1 METLALLADGF
12 ATSLS
17 PLNIMIVLL
26 GVTAGLFIGA
36 MPGLGS
42 VNGVAIVLPITFIVP
57 PSSAI
62 ILLCAIYYGAMY
74 GGAVSSILLGIP
86 GASTAV
92 ATTFDGRPMAQQ
104 GKAGL
109 ALIAAA
115 GASFVGGTISV
126 LLFTIFAVPLAD
138 VALAFGPAETFALV
152 LLAFTTFVGLG
163 GDDVPKTIVMICL
176 GLVLSTV
183 GLDLISGQPRLI
195 FGDIPG
201 FYSGISFLVLAI
213 GAYGVGEILYTIEKS
228 RKAPSVTPA
237 PITFREIGHGIRALN
252 RMWKTMSLGS
262 FMGFFVGMLPAAGA
276 TPAALMAYGVAKQTS
291 KKPESFGK
299 GNIEGVAAPETA
311 NNAASTG
318 SLLPM
323 LTLGI
328 PGSPTTALL
337 LGGMVMWGLM
347 PGPMLFIEQPDFVWG
362 LISSLYTANF
372 AAVAINIALIPLF
385 VWALRMPFAVL
396 CSLVLVLC
404 IVGGYAPSQKLH
416 DVWLIVAFGVGGY
429 LLRKADYPLAPLV
442 LALVLGPLM
451 EKSFRQT
458 LISEQGD
465 MMAFLERPLS
475 ATFLVIALLLFIWP
489 LVGLIFTRDHKDHPH
504 VPSKRPKIAN
514 DGKT

>member
-1 METLALLADGF
+1 METLGLLLDGF
-12 ATSLS
+12 STSLS
-17 PLNIMIVLL
+17 LFNIMIVLS

-42 VNGVAIVLPITFIVP
+42 VNGVAIVLPLTFLVP
-57 PSSAI
+57 PESAI
-62 ILLCAIYYGAMY
+62 ILLAAIYYGAMY
-74 GGAVSSILLGIP
+74 GGAVSAILLGIP

-109 ALIAAA
+109 ALITSAV
-115 GASFVGGTISV
+115 ASFVGGTVSV
-126 LLFTIFAVPLAD
+126 VLFTIFAIPLAD
-138 VALAFGPAETFALV
+138 VALAFGPAEEFALV

-163 GDDVPKTIVMICL
+163 NDNVYKTIVMIML

-195 FGDIPG
+195 FFDLPG

-213 GAYGVGEILYTIEKS
+213 GVYGVGEVLYTIETSNKNTE
-228 RKAPSVTPA
+228 VTNA
-237 PITFREIGHGIRALN
+237 RITFAELGAGLRKLVSL
-252 RMWKTMSLGS
+252 WKTMTLGS
-262 FMGFFVGMLPAAGA
+262 FIGFFVGMLPAAGA
-276 TPAALMAYGVAKQTS
+276 TPASLMAYGMAKSSS
-291 KKPESFGK
+291 KNPDSFGK

-337 LGGMVMWGLM
+337 LGGMVIWGLV

-372 AAVAINIALIPLF
+372 ASVIINIALIPLF
-385 VWALRMPFAVL
+385 VWALRMPATVL
-396 CSLVLVLC
+396 CALVLVLC
-404 IVGGYAPSQKLH
+404 IIGGFAPSQKMH
-416 DVWLIVAFGVGGY
+416 DVWLIIAFGGAGY
-429 LLRKADYPLAPLV
+429 ILRKADYPLAPLV
-442 LALVLGPLM
+442 LAIVLGPLM

-458 LISEQGD
+458 LIAEQGNIL
-465 MMAFLERPLS
+465 AFFERPLS
-475 ATFLVIALLLFIWP
+475 GTFMCLALFFFLLPVIKYVRRSQHNQNP
-489 LVGLIFTRDHKDHPH
+489 VTNP
-504 VPSKRPKIAN
+504 
-514 DGKT
+514 

>member
-1 METLALLADGF
+1 MEVLSLLADGF

-17 PLNIMIVLL
+17 PFNLLIVII

-42 VNGVAIVLPITFIVP
+42 VNGVAIVLPLTFIVP

-62 ILLCAIYYGAMY
+62 ILLAAIYYGAMY

-92 ATTFDGRPMAQQ
+92 ATTFDGRPMAQKGQ
-104 GKAGL
+104 AGL

-115 GASFVGGTISV
+115 VASFVGGTISV
-126 LLFTIFAVPLAD
+126 ILFTLFAAPLAD
-138 VALAFGPAETFALV
+138 IALSFGPAEEFALV

-163 GDDVPKTIVMICL
+163 GDDALKTIIMICL
-176 GLVLSTV
+176 GLALSTV

-195 FGDIPG
+195 FGDMPG

-213 GAYGVGEILYTIEKS
+213 GTYGLGEILYTIETSKT
-228 RKAPSVTPA
+228 APKVTNA
-237 PITFREIGHGIRALN
+237 RITFAELSAGLK
-252 RMWKTMSLGS
+252 RMNSLWKTMSLGS
-262 FMGFFVGMLPAAGA
+262 LLGFFVGMLPAAGA
-276 TPAALMAYGVAKQTS
+276 TPAALMSYGIAKQTS
-291 KKPESFGK
+291 KTSDTFGK

-337 LGGMVMWGLM
+337 LGGMVMWGLV

-372 AAVAINIALIPLF
+372 AAVAVNIALIPVF
-385 VWALRMPFAVL
+385 VWALRMPFTVL
-396 CSLVLVLC
+396 CALVVVLC
-404 IVGGYAPSQKLH
+404 IVGGFAPSQKMH
-416 DVWLIVAFGVGGY
+416 DVWLIFAFGVGGY

-458 LISEQGD
+458 LIAEQGNIL
-465 MMAFLERPLS
+465 AFVERPLS
-475 ATFLVIALLLFIWP
+475 ATFIVLAILFFVMPFVVAYITGAKER
-489 LVGLIFTRDHKDHPH
+489 LH
-504 VPSKRPKIAN
+504 VPSKRPKIN
-514 DGKT
+514 

>member
-1 METLALLADGF
+1 METLGLLLDGF
-12 ATSLS
+12 STSLS
-17 PLNIMIVLL
+17 LFNIMIVLA

-42 VNGVAIVLPITFIVP
+42 VNGVAIVLPLTFLVP
-57 PSSAI
+57 PESAI
-62 ILLCAIYYGAMY
+62 ILLAAIYYGAMY

-109 ALIAAA
+109 ALITAAI
-115 GASFVGGTISV
+115 ASFVGGTVSV
-126 LLFTIFAVPLAD
+126 VLFTIFAVPLAD
-138 VALAFGPAETFALV
+138 VALAFGPAEEFALV

-163 GDDVPKTIVMICL
+163 NDNVYKTIVMIML

-195 FGDIPG
+195 FFDLPG

-213 GAYGVGEILYTIEKS
+213 GVYGVGEVLYTIETSNKNTE
-228 RKAPSVTPA
+228 VTNA
-237 PITFREIGHGIRALN
+237 RITFAELCAGLRKLVSL
-252 RMWKTMSLGS
+252 WKTMTLGS
-262 FMGFFVGMLPAAGA
+262 FIGFFVGMLPAAGA
-276 TPAALMAYGVAKQTS
+276 TPASLMAYGMAKSSS
-291 KKPESFGK
+291 KNPDSFGK

-337 LGGMVMWGLM
+337 LGGMVIWGLV

-372 AAVAINIALIPLF
+372 ASVIINIALIPLF
-385 VWALRMPFAVL
+385 VWALRMPATVL
-396 CSLVLVLC
+396 CALVLVLC
-404 IVGGYAPSQKLH
+404 IIGGFAPSQKMH
-416 DVWLIVAFGVGGY
+416 DVWLIIAFGGAGY
-429 LLRKADYPLAPLV
+429 ILRKADYPLAPLV
-442 LALVLGPLM
+442 LAIVLGPLM

-458 LISEQGD
+458 LIAEQGNIL
-465 MMAFLERPLS
+465 AFFERPLS
-475 ATFLVIALLLFIWP
+475 GTFMCLALFFFLLPVIKYVRRSQHNQNP
-489 LVGLIFTRDHKDHPH
+489 VTNP
-504 VPSKRPKIAN
+504 
-514 DGKT
+514 

>member
-1 METLALLADGF
+1 MDLLQQLANGF
-12 ATSLS
+12 STSLM
-17 PLNIMIVLL
+17 PMNILIVFI
-26 GVTAGLFIGA
+26 GVFAGLFIGA

-42 VNGVAIVLPITFIVP
+42 VNGVAIVLPLTFIVP

-62 ILLCAIYYGAMY
+62 ILLAAIYYGAMY

-115 GASFVGGTISV
+115 VASFVGGTISV
-126 LLFTIFAVPLAD
+126 ILFTLFASPLAD
-138 VALAFGPAETFALV
+138 LALAFGPAEEFTLV

-163 GDDVPKTIVMICL
+163 GDDVYKTIIMICL

-183 GLDLISGQPRLI
+183 GLDMISGQPRMI
-195 FGDIPG
+195 FFDQPG

-213 GAYGVGEILYTIEKS
+213 GTYGIGEILYTLETQKT
-228 RKAPSVTPA
+228 APTVTA
-237 PITFREIGHGIRALN
+237 AKLTFQELWAGLKEMN
-252 RMWKTMSLGS
+252 KLWKTMSFGS
-262 FMGFFVGMLPAAGA
+262 ALGFFVGMLPAAGA
-276 TPAALMAYGVAKQTS
+276 TPAALMSYGIAKLMS
-291 KKPESFGK
+291 KEPQKFGK
-299 GNIEGVAAPETA
+299 GAIEGVAAPETA

-337 LGGMVMWGLM
+337 LGGMVMWGLV
-347 PGPMLFIEQPDFVWG
+347 PGPMLFIEQPDFIWG
-362 LISSLYTANF
+362 LISSLYTANVM
-372 AAVAINIALIPLF
+372 AVIVNLALIPLF
-385 VWALRMPFAVL
+385 VWALRMPFPVL
-396 CSLVLVLC
+396 CAMVFLLC
-404 IVGGYAPSQKLH
+404 LVGGYAPSQKLH
-416 DVWLIVAFGVGGY
+416 DVWLIVGFGVGGY
-429 LLRKADYPLAPLV
+429 ILRKANYPMAPLV

-458 LISEQGD
+458 LIAEQGNVF
-465 MMAFLERPLS
+465 AFVERPLS
-475 ATFLVIALLLFIWP
+475 ASFLALSVILFMLP
-489 LVGLIFTRDHKDHPH
+489 LIKFITPRTA
-504 VPSKRPKIAN
+504 RA
-514 DGKT
+514 

>member
-1 METLALLADGF
+1 METLGLLLDGF
-12 ATSLS
+12 STSLS
-17 PLNIMIVLL
+17 LFNIMIVVA

-42 VNGVAIVLPITFIVP
+42 VNGVAIVLPLTFLVP
-57 PSSAI
+57 PESAI
-62 ILLCAIYYGAMY
+62 ILLAAIYYGAMY

-104 GKAGL
+104 GRAGL
-109 ALIAAA
+109 ALITSAV
-115 GASFVGGTISV
+115 ASFIGGTISV
-126 LLFTIFAVPLAD
+126 VLFTVFAVPLAD
-138 VALAFGPAETFALV
+138 VALAFGPAEEFALV

-163 GDDVPKTIVMICL
+163 NDNVYKTIVMIML

-195 FGDIPG
+195 FFDLPG

-213 GAYGVGEILYTIEKS
+213 GVYGVGEVLYTIETS
-228 RKAPSVTPA
+228 NRNTEVTNA
-237 PITFREIGHGIRALN
+237 RITFAELGAGLRELVKLWR
-252 RMWKTMSLGS
+252 TMTLGS
-262 FMGFFVGMLPAAGA
+262 LVGFFVGMLPAAGA
-276 TPAALMAYGVAKQTS
+276 TPASLMAYGMAKSSS
-291 KKPESFGK
+291 KTPDSFGK

-337 LGGMVMWGLM
+337 LGGMVIWGLV

-372 AAVAINIALIPLF
+372 ASVIINIALIPLF
-385 VWALRMPFAVL
+385 VWALRMPTTVL
-396 CSLVLVLC
+396 CALVLVLC
-404 IVGGYAPSQKLH
+404 IIGGFAPSQKMH
-416 DVWLIVAFGVGGY
+416 DVWLIIAFGGFGY
-429 LLRKADYPLAPLV
+429 ILRKADYPLAPLV
-442 LALVLGPLM
+442 LAIVLGPLM

-458 LISEQGD
+458 LIGEQGNIL
-465 MMAFLERPLS
+465 AFFERPLS
-475 ATFLVIALLLFIWP
+475 GTFMYLALFFFILP
-489 LVGLIFTRDHKDHPH
+489 LIKYVRRSQSDKSPIT
-504 VPSKRPKIAN
+504 SS
-514 DGKT
+514 

>member
-1 METLALLADGF
+1 MEVLSLLADGF

-17 PLNIMIVLL
+17 PFNLFIVII

-42 VNGVAIVLPITFIVP
+42 VNGVAIVLPLTFIVP

-62 ILLCAIYYGAMY
+62 ILLAAIYYGAMY

-92 ATTFDGRPMAQQ
+92 ATTFDGRPMAQKGQ
-104 GKAGL
+104 AGL

-115 GASFVGGTISV
+115 VASFVGGTISV
-126 LLFTIFAVPLAD
+126 ILFTLFAAPLAD
-138 VALAFGPAETFALV
+138 IALSFGPAEEFALV

-163 GDDVPKTIVMICL
+163 GDDALKTIIMICL
-176 GLVLSTV
+176 GLALSTV

-195 FGDIPG
+195 FGDMPG

-213 GAYGVGEILYTIEKS
+213 GTYGLGEILYTIETSKT
-228 RKAPSVTPA
+228 APKVTNA
-237 PITFREIGHGIRALN
+237 RITLAELGVGLKRINSL
-252 RMWKTMSLGS
+252 WKTMSLGS
-262 FMGFFVGMLPAAGA
+262 FLGFFVGMLPAAGA
-276 TPAALMAYGVAKQTS
+276 TPAALMSYGIAKQTS
-291 KKPESFGK
+291 KTSDTFGK

-337 LGGMVMWGLM
+337 LGGMVMWGLV

-372 AAVAINIALIPLF
+372 AAVAVNIALIPVF
-385 VWALRMPFAVL
+385 VWALRMPFTVL
-396 CSLVLVLC
+396 CALVVVLC
-404 IVGGYAPSQKLH
+404 IVGGFAPSQKMH
-416 DVWLIVAFGVGGY
+416 DVWLIFAFGVGGY
-429 LLRKADYPLAPLV
+429 MLRKADYPLAPLV

-458 LISEQGD
+458 LIAEQGNIL
-465 MMAFLERPLS
+465 AFVERPLS
-475 ATFLVIALLLFIWP
+475 ATFIGLAILFFVMPFAVAFITGAKER
-489 LVGLIFTRDHKDHPH
+489 LH
-504 VPSKRPKIAN
+504 VPSKRPKIN
-514 DGKT
+514 

>member
-1 METLALLADGF
+1 
-12 ATSLS
+12 
-17 PLNIMIVLL
+17 
-26 GVTAGLFIGA
+26 
-36 MPGLGS
+36 
-42 VNGVAIVLPITFIVP
+42 
-57 PSSAI
+57 
-62 ILLCAIYYGAMY
+62 MY
-74 GGAVSSILLGIP
+74 GGAVSSVLLGIP

-115 GASFVGGTISV
+115 VASFIGGTISV
-126 LLFTIFAVPLAD
+126 ILFTLFAAPLAD
-138 VALAFGPAETFALV
+138 LALAFGPAEEFALV

-163 GDDVPKTIVMICL
+163 GDDILKTIIMICL

-195 FGDIPG
+195 FGDMPG
-201 FYSGISFLVLAI
+201 FYAGISFLVLAI
-213 GAYGVGEILYTIEKS
+213 GVYGVGEVLHTIETSKS
-228 RKAPSVTPA
+228 APSVTPA
-237 PITFREIGHGIRALN
+237 RLTFRELRQGLREMN
-252 RMWKTMSLGS
+252 RLWKTMSFGS
-262 FMGFFVGMLPAAGA
+262 FLGFFVGMLPAAGA
-276 TPAALMAYGVAKQTS
+276 TPASLMAYGIAKTTS
-291 KKPESFGK
+291 KKPETFGK

-337 LGGMVMWGLM
+337 LGGMVMWGLV

-372 AAVAINIALIPLF
+372 AAVAINLALIPLF
-385 VWALRMPFAVL
+385 VWALRMPFTVL
-396 CSLVLVLC
+396 CAMVLVLC
-404 IVGGYAPSQKLH
+404 IVGGFAPSQKMH
-416 DVWLIVAFGVGGY
+416 DVWLIAGFGIAGY

-458 LISEQGD
+458 LIAEQGD
-465 MMAFLERPLS
+465 VLAFVERPLAAS
-475 ATFLVIALLLFIWP
+475 FIALALLFFVLP
-489 LVGLIFTRDHKDHPH
+489 LLKILRKRSRDGLVSP
-504 VPSKRPKIAN
+504 AE
-514 DGKT
+514 

>member
-1 METLALLADGF
+1 MDVLALLADGF

-17 PLNIMIVLL
+17 PINLMIVLL

-42 VNGVAIVLPITFIVP
+42 VNGVAIVLPLTFIVP

-62 ILLCAIYYGAMY
+62 ILLAAIYYGAMY

-115 GASFVGGTISV
+115 VASFIGGTISV
-126 LLFTIFAVPLAD
+126 ILFTLFAAPLAD
-138 VALAFGPAETFALV
+138 LALKFGPAEEFALV

-163 GDDVPKTIVMICL
+163 GDDKLKTVVMICL

-213 GAYGVGEILYTIEKS
+213 GVYGIGEILYTIETSKT
-228 RKAPSVTPA
+228 APQVTPA
-237 PITFREIGHGIRALN
+237 RITFKELGYGIK
-252 RMWKTMSLGS
+252 RMGRIWKTMTFGS
-262 FMGFFVGMLPAAGA
+262 VMGFFVGMLPAAGA
-276 TPAALMAYGVAKQTS
+276 TPASLMAYGIAKQTS
-291 KKPESFGK
+291 RSPETFGK

-337 LGGMVMWGLM
+337 LGGMVMWGLV

-385 VWALRMPFAVL
+385 VWALRMPFTVL
-396 CSLVLVLC
+396 CAIVMVLC
-404 IVGGYAPSQKLH
+404 IVGGFAPSQKMH
-416 DVWLIVAFGVGGY
+416 DVWLIAGFGVAGY

-458 LISEQGD
+458 LIAEQGNVL
-465 MMAFLERPLS
+465 AFIERPLS
-475 ATFLVIALLLFIWP
+475 GAFIAIAVLFFVLPFVRYLRKGSRRSI
-489 LVGLIFTRDHKDHPH
+489 VT
-504 VPSKRPKIAN
+504 AE
-514 DGKT
+514 

>member
-1 METLALLADGF
+1 MDVFTLLADGF

-17 PLNIMIVLL
+17 PLNILVVLV

-42 VNGVAIVLPITFIVP
+42 VNGVAIVLPLTFIVP
-57 PSSAI
+57 PTSAI
-62 ILLCAIYYGAMY
+62 ILLAAIYYGAMY
-74 GGAVSSILLGIP
+74 GGAISSILLGIP

-104 GKAGL
+104 GRAGL

-115 GASFVGGTISV
+115 IASFVGGTISV
-126 LLFTIFAVPLAD
+126 LLFTAFAVPLAD
-138 VALAFGPAETFALV
+138 FALKFGPAEEFALV

-163 GDDVPKTIVMICL
+163 GDDVLKTVVMICL
-176 GLVLSTV
+176 GLVLATV
-183 GLDLISGQPRLI
+183 GLDMISGQPRMI
-195 FGDIPG
+195 FGDLPG

-213 GAYGVGEILYTIEKS
+213 GVYGVGEILHTIEGS
-228 RKAPSVTPA
+228 RTAPKVMA
-237 PITFREIGHGIRALN
+237 ARIGWRDLREGMREMN
-252 RMWKTMSLGS
+252 RCWRSMSIGS
-262 FMGFFVGMLPAAGA
+262 FLGFFVGMLPAAGA
-276 TPAALMAYGVAKQTS
+276 TPASLMAYGIARATS
-291 KKPESFGK
+291 KEPKSFGK

-372 AAVAINIALIPLF
+372 AAVIINLALIPLF

-396 CSLVLVLC
+396 CSVVLVLC
-404 IVGGYAPSQKLH
+404 IIGGYAPSEKMH
-416 DVWLIVAFGVGGY
+416 DVFLIVAFGIAGY

-458 LISEQGD
+458 MIAEQGNVL
-465 MMAFLERPLS
+465 AFFERPLS
-475 ATFLVIALLLFIWP
+475 GAFMAIAIVFFLLPVLKYLRKSASRRIAP
-489 LVGLIFTRDHKDHPH
+489 
-504 VPSKRPKIAN
+504 AE
-514 DGKT
+514 

>member
-1 METLALLADGF
+1 MEILGLLADGF

-17 PLNIMIVLL
+17 FMNILIVVI

-42 VNGVAIVLPITFIVP
+42 INGVAIVLPLTFVVP
-57 PSSAI
+57 PTSAI
-62 ILLCAIYYGAMY
+62 ILLAAIYYGAMY
-74 GGAVSSILLGIP
+74 GGAISSVLLGIP

-92 ATTFDGRPMAQQ
+92 ATTFDGRPMAKKGQ
-104 GKAGL
+104 AGL

-115 GASFVGGTISV
+115 FASFVGGTISV
-126 LLFTIFAVPLAD
+126 VLFTAFAVPLAD
-138 VALAFGPAETFALV
+138 VALAFGPAEEFALV

-163 GDDVPKTIVMICL
+163 GDDTMKTIIMICL

-195 FGDIPG
+195 FGDMPG
-201 FYSGISFLVLAI
+201 FFSGISFLVLAI
-213 GAYGVGEILYTIEKS
+213 GVYGVGEILYTIETSKS
-228 RKAPSVTPA
+228 QPTVSTAKISFA
-237 PITFREIGHGIRALN
+237 EIGAGLKRVSGL
-252 RMWKTMSLGS
+252 WKTMSFGS
-262 FMGFFVGMLPAAGA
+262 FLGFFVGMLPAAGA
-276 TPAALMAYGVAKQTS
+276 TPASLMAYGMAKQTS
-291 KKPESFGK
+291 KDPESFGK

-328 PGSPTTALL
+328 PGSPTTAIL
-337 LGGMVMWGLM
+337 LGGMVMWGLV

-362 LISSLYTANF
+362 LISSLYTANVF
-372 AAVAINIALIPLF
+372 AVVINIALIPIF
-385 VWALRMPFAVL
+385 VWALRMPFTVL
-396 CSLVLVLC
+396 CALVLVLC
-404 IVGGYAPSQKLH
+404 IVGGYAPSQKMH
-416 DVWLIVAFGVGGY
+416 DVWLIVGFGVAGY

-458 LISEQGD
+458 LIAEQGD
-465 MMAFLERPLS
+465 ILAFVERPLS
-475 ATFLVIALLLFIWP
+475 AVFIGLAVLFFALPFVKFLRQKATP
-489 LVGLIFTRDHKDHPH
+489 APTP
-504 VPSKRPKIAN
+504 AE
-514 DGKT
+514 

>member
-1 METLALLADGF
+1 MELLAHLADGF

-17 PLNIMIVLL
+17 PLNLFIVLI

-42 VNGVAIVLPITFIVP
+42 VNGVAIVLPMTFIVP

-62 ILLCAIYYGAMY
+62 ILLAAIYYGAMY

-104 GKAGL
+104 GRAGL

-115 GASFVGGTISV
+115 IASFVGGTISIV
-126 LLFTIFAVPLAD
+126 LFTLFAAPLAD
-138 VALAFGPAETFALV
+138 VALAFGPAEEFALV

-163 GDDVPKTIVMICL
+163 GDDLLKTIIMICL
-176 GLVLSTV
+176 GLVLATV
-183 GLDLISGQPRLI
+183 GLDLISGQPRMI
-195 FGDIPG
+195 FFDEPG

-213 GAYGVGEILYTIEKS
+213 GVYGVGEVLYTIETSKS
-228 RKAPSVTPA
+228 APSVTPA
-237 PITFREIGHGIRALN
+237 KLTFKELWLGFKEMN
-252 RMWKTMSLGS
+252 RMWKTMTFGS
-262 FMGFFVGMLPAAGA
+262 FIGFFVGMLPAAGA
-276 TPAALMAYGVAKQTS
+276 TPAALMAYGLAKIMS
-291 KKPESFGK
+291 KKPETFGK
-299 GNIEGVAAPETA
+299 GNIEGVVAPETA

-318 SLLPM
+318 SMLPM

-337 LGGMVMWGLM
+337 LGGMVMWGLT

-372 AAVAINIALIPLF
+372 AAVIVNLLLIPVF
-385 VWALRMPFAVL
+385 VWALRMPFPVL
-396 CSLVLVLC
+396 CTLVLVLC
-404 IVGGYAPSQKLH
+404 IVGGFAPNQKMH
-416 DVWLIVAFGVGGY
+416 DVWLIAAFGVVGY
-429 LLRKADYPLAPLV
+429 LLRKADYPMAPLI

-458 LISEQGD
+458 LIAEQGNV
-465 MMAFLERPLS
+465 MAFIERPLS
-475 ATFLVIALLLFIWP
+475 GTFIAISVILFMLPLLKY
-489 LVGLIFTRDHKDHPH
+489 V
-504 VPSKRPKIAN
+504 KRSPT
-514 DGKT
+514 GKTASRSFGGK

>member
-17 PLNIMIVLL
+17 PLNLMIVIL

-42 VNGVAIVLPITFIVP
+42 VNGVAIVLPLTFIVP

-74 GGAVSSILLGIP
+74 GGAISSILLGIP

-115 GASFVGGTISV
+115 VASFVGGTISV
-126 LLFTIFAVPLAD
+126 VLFTLFAVPLAD
-138 VALAFGPAETFALV
+138 LALAFGPAEEFALV
-152 LLAFTTFVGLG
+152 LMAFTTFVGLG
-163 GDDVPKTIVMICL
+163 GDDKLKTIIMICL

-195 FGDIPG
+195 FGDLPG

-213 GAYGVGEILYTIEKS
+213 GVYGIGEILYTIESS
-228 RKAPSVTPA
+228 RTAPHVTPA
-237 PITFREIGHGIRALN
+237 KITLRDLGDGIRTMN
-252 RMWKTMSLGS
+252 RMWRTMSLGS
-262 FMGFFVGMLPAAGA
+262 FLGFFVGMLPAAGA
-276 TPAALMAYGVAKQTS
+276 TPAALMAYGMARSTS
-291 KKPESFGK
+291 KDPKSFGK

-385 VWALRMPFAVL
+385 VWALRMPFTVL
-396 CSLVLVLC
+396 CALVMVLC
-404 IVGGYAPSQKLH
+404 IVGGFAPSQKMH
-416 DVWLIVAFGVGGY
+416 DVWLIAGFGVAGY

-458 LISEQGD
+458 LISEQGNVL
-465 MMAFLERPLS
+465 AFVERPLS
-475 ATFLVIALLLFIWP
+475 GTFIAIAALFFVLP
-489 LVGLIFTRDHKDHPH
+489 LVKYLRKGGR
-504 VPSKRPKIAN
+504 RGIAPAE
-514 DGKT
+514 

>member
-1 METLALLADGF
+1 MDVFALLMDGF

-17 PLNIMIVLL
+17 PLNLMIVLV

-42 VNGVAIVLPITFIVP
+42 VNGVAIVLPLTFIVP

-62 ILLCAIYYGAMY
+62 ILLAAIYYGAMY

-115 GASFVGGTISV
+115 VASFIGGTISV
-126 LLFTIFAVPLAD
+126 ILFTVFAAPLAD
-138 VALAFGPAETFALV
+138 LALKFGPAEEFALV

-163 GDDVPKTIVMICL
+163 GDDVLKTIVMICL

-195 FGDIPG
+195 FGDMPG

-213 GAYGVGEILYTIEKS
+213 GVYGIGEVLHTIETSKS
-228 RKAPSVTPA
+228 APSVTPA
-237 PITFREIGHGIRALN
+237 RISFKELRAGLREMN
-252 RMWKTMSLGS
+252 RLWKTMSVGS
-262 FMGFFVGMLPAAGA
+262 FLGFFVGMLPAAGA
-276 TPAALMAYGVAKQTS
+276 TPASLMAYGIARSTS
-291 KKPESFGK
+291 KKPDSFGK

-337 LGGMVMWGLM
+337 LGGMVMWGLV

-362 LISSLYTANF
+362 LISSLYTANV
-372 AAVAINIALIPLF
+372 AAVLINLALIPLF
-385 VWALRMPFAVL
+385 VWALRMPFTVL
-396 CSLVLVLC
+396 CAIVLVLC
-404 IVGGYAPSQKLH
+404 IVGGFAPSQKMH
-416 DVWLIVAFGVGGY
+416 DVWLIAGFGIAGY

-458 LISEQGD
+458 LIAEQGNVL
-465 MMAFLERPLS
+465 AFVERPLS
-475 ATFLVIALLLFIWP
+475 GTFIALAVLFFLLP
-489 LVGLIFTRDHKDHPH
+489 LAKYLRKSPKDG
-504 VPSKRPKIAN
+504 VAAAE
-514 DGKT
+514 

>member
-1 METLALLADGF
+1 
-12 ATSLS
+12 
-17 PLNIMIVLL
+17 
-26 GVTAGLFIGA
+26 
-36 MPGLGS
+36 
-42 VNGVAIVLPITFIVP
+42 VLPLTFIVP

-62 ILLCAIYYGAMY
+62 ILLAAIYYGAMY
-74 GGAVSSILLGIP
+74 GGAVSSVLLGIP

-115 GASFVGGTISV
+115 AASFVGGTISV
-126 LLFTIFAVPLAD
+126 ILFTAFAGPLAD
-138 VALAFGPAETFALV
+138 AALAFGPAEEFALV

-163 GDDVPKTIVMICL
+163 GDDVLKTIVMICL

-195 FGDIPG
+195 FGDLPG

-213 GAYGVGEILYTIEKS
+213 GTYGVGEVLYTLERSKT
-228 RKAPSVTPA
+228 APQVTPA
-237 PITFREIGHGIRALN
+237 RINFAELRAGL
-252 RMWKTMSLGS
+252 RAVGRLWKTMSVGS
-262 FMGFFVGMLPAAGA
+262 FLGFFVGLLPAAGA
-276 TPAALMAYGVAKQTS
+276 TPASLMAYGIARQTS
-291 KKPESFGK
+291 KSPETFGK

-337 LGGMVMWGLM
+337 LGGMVMWGLV

-362 LISSLYTANF
+362 LISSLYTANV
-372 AAVAINIALIPLF
+372 AAVLINIALIPLF
-385 VWALRMPFAVL
+385 VWALRMPFSVL
-396 CSLVLVLC
+396 CVLVLVLC
-404 IVGGYAPSQKLH
+404 IVGGYAPGQRMH

-451 EKSFRQT
+451 EKSFRQA
-458 LISEQGD
+458 LIAEQGNILT
-465 MMAFLERPLS
+465 FVERPLS
-475 ATFLVIALLLFIWP
+475 ATFMVLAVLLFAFP
-489 LVGLIFTRDHKDHPH
+489 LIKTM
-504 VPSKRPKIAN
+504 VPRRRPGMSPAE
-514 DGKT
+514 

>member
-1 METLALLADGF
+1 MELLGYLGDGF
-12 ATSLS
+12 ATSLM
-17 PLNIMIVLL
+17 PINILIVMI

-74 GGAVSSILLGIP
+74 GGAISSILLGIP

-115 GASFVGGTISV
+115 AASFVGGTISV
-126 LLFTIFAVPLAD
+126 VLFTLFAVPLAD
-138 VALAFGPAETFALV
+138 VALAFGPAEEFALV

-163 GDDVPKTIVMICL
+163 GDDVLKTIIMICL
-176 GLVLSTV
+176 GLVLSAV
-183 GLDLISGQPRLI
+183 GLDLISGDPRLI
-195 FGDIPG
+195 FFDQPG

-213 GAYGVGEILYTIEKS
+213 GIYGVGEILYTIETQKS
-228 RKAPSVTPA
+228 APQVTPA
-237 PITFREIGHGIRALN
+237 KITFRELWYGLKEINKL
-252 RMWKTMSLGS
+252 WKTMSFGS
-262 FMGFFVGMLPAAGA
+262 FLGFFVGMLPAAGA
-276 TPAALMAYGVAKQTS
+276 TPAALMSYGIAKLLS
-291 KKPESFGK
+291 KKPETFGK
-299 GNIEGVAAPETA
+299 GAIEGVAAPETA

-337 LGGMVMWGLM
+337 LGGMVMWGLV

-362 LISSLYTANF
+362 LISSLYTANLF
-372 AAVAINIALIPLF
+372 AVLVNLALIPLF
-385 VWALRMPFAVL
+385 VWALRMPFTVL
-396 CSLVLVLC
+396 CSLVFVLC
-404 IVGGYAPSQKLH
+404 LVGGFAPSQKLH
-416 DVWLIVAFGVGGY
+416 DVWLIVGFGVVGY
-429 LLRKADYPLAPLV
+429 VLRKADYPMAPLV

-451 EKSFRQT
+451 ERSFRQT
-458 LISEQGD
+458 LIAEQGN
-465 MMAFLERPLS
+465 MMAFVERPISGTFMAIAALFFVLPMLKHIKRLLRRDLS
-475 ATFLVIALLLFIWP
+475 PAE
-489 LVGLIFTRDHKDHPH
+489 
-504 VPSKRPKIAN
+504 
-514 DGKT
+514 

>member
-1 METLALLADGF
+1 MELLGHLADGF

-17 PLNIMIVLL
+17 PLNLMIVIL

-42 VNGVAIVLPITFIVP
+42 VNGVAIVLPLTFIVP

-62 ILLCAIYYGAMY
+62 ILLAAIYYGAMY
-74 GGAVSSILLGIP
+74 GGAISSILLGIP

-115 GASFVGGTISV
+115 TASFVGGTISV
-126 LLFTIFAVPLAD
+126 VLFTLFAAPLAD
-138 VALAFGPAETFALV
+138 VALAFGPPEEFALV

-163 GDDVPKTIVMICL
+163 GDDVLKTIIMICL

-195 FGDIPG
+195 FFDQPG
-201 FYSGISFLVLAI
+201 FYAGISFLVLAI
-213 GAYGVGEILYTIEKS
+213 GIYGVGEILYTIETSKS
-228 RKAPSVTPA
+228 APSVTPA
-237 PITFREIGHGIRALN
+237 KITFKELKYGFKEMNKLWR
-252 RMWKTMSLGS
+252 TMSFGS

-276 TPAALMAYGVAKQTS
+276 TPAALMAYGLAKLTS
-291 KKPESFGK
+291 KTSATFGK

-337 LGGMVMWGLM
+337 LGGMVMWGLV
-347 PGPMLFIEQPDFVWG
+347 PGPMLFIDQPDFVWG
-362 LISSLYTANF
+362 LISSLYTANL
-372 AAVAINIALIPLF
+372 AAVLVNLALIPIF
-385 VWALRMPFAVL
+385 VWALRMPFTVL
-396 CSLVLVLC
+396 CAIVLILC
-404 IVGGYAPSQKLH
+404 LVGGFAPSQKLH
-416 DVWLIVAFGVGGY
+416 DVWLIVGFGVVGY
-429 LLRKADYPLAPLV
+429 FLRKADYPMAPLV

-451 EKSFRQT
+451 ERSFRQT
-458 LISEQGD
+458 LISEQGNVL
-465 MMAFLERPLS
+465 AFVERPLS
-475 ATFLVIALLLFIWP
+475 ATFIALSVIFFLLP
-489 LVGLIFTRDHKDHPH
+489 LLNVLRRRM
-504 VPSKRPKIAN
+504 RPKTTAGN
-514 DGKT
+514 PAE

>member
-1 METLALLADGF
+1 MMELLGHLADGF
-12 ATSLS
+12 ATSLM
-17 PLNIMIVLL
+17 PINLFIVII

-57 PSSAI
+57 PESAI

-115 GASFVGGTISV
+115 CASFVGGTISV
-126 LLFTIFAVPLAD
+126 VLFTLFAAPLAD
-138 VALAFGPAETFALV
+138 VALAFGPAEEFALV

-163 GDDVPKTIVMICL
+163 GDDVLKTIMMICL

-183 GLDLISGQPRLI
+183 GLDLISGQPRLV
-195 FGDIPG
+195 FFDQPG

-213 GAYGVGEILYTIEKS
+213 GAYGVGEILYTIESQKT
-228 RKAPSVTPA
+228 APQVTPA
-237 PITFREIGHGIRALN
+237 KLTFRELGYGFREIN
-252 RMWKTMSLGS
+252 KMWRTMSFGS

-276 TPAALMAYGVAKQTS
+276 TPAALMAYGIARLMS
-291 KKPESFGK
+291 KTPDKFGK
-299 GNIEGVAAPETA
+299 GAIEGVVAPETA

-337 LGGMVMWGLM
+337 LGGMVMWGLV

-362 LISSLYTANF
+362 LISSLYTANL
-372 AAVAINIALIPLF
+372 AAVLVNLALIPLF
-385 VWALRMPFAVL
+385 VWALRMPFTVL
-396 CSLVLVLC
+396 CALVFVLC
-404 IVGGYAPSQKLH
+404 LVGGYAPSQKMH
-416 DVWLIVAFGVGGY
+416 DVWLIIGFGVGGY
-429 LLRKADYPLAPLV
+429 LLRKADYPMAPLV

-458 LISEQGD
+458 LISEQGNVL
-465 MMAFLERPLS
+465 AFVERPLS
-475 ATFLVIALLLFIWP
+475 GAFIALSVVFFLLP
-489 LVGLIFTRDHKDHPH
+489 LLKH
-504 VPSKRPKIAN
+504 VKRWFARSPNPA
-514 DGKT
+514 G